1 MKGGTHLLL
10 SLRSELLVELLV
22 INSLSQTPCLK
33 LLVELLVTNPRI
45 LTCWFTPRRRASSTQ
60 RRHARTGVPRAPS
73 PIRPPLFLVFLAAVS
88 WQQHKAK
95 AISSSRNIPTL
106 HPQRRRRGK
115 GGQGGKI
122 RPARVLED
130 IPEVEIAVLRLL
142 ITLDT
147 WWFLSPTRDEE
158 PWAEEP
164 QSLGY
169 YHKHPKEELE

>member
-1 MKGGTHLLL
+1 MTVNLLQQGESWL
-10 SLRSELLVELLV
+10 NGRLGLIFSKRSE
-22 INSLSQTPCLK
+22 
-33 LLVELLVTNPRI
+33 
-45 LTCWFTPRRRASSTQ
+45 
-60 RRHARTGVPRAPS
+60 GG
-73 PIRPPLFLVFLAAVS
+73 
-88 WQQHKAK
+88 
-95 AISSSRNIPTL
+95 NIPNL
-106 HPQRRRRGK
+106 HSQRRRRGK

-164 QSLGY
+164 QTLGY